1 MTSTITFIPGRTTG
15 SRNVIHDG
23 YRYCL
28 DKKRDEKTYW
38 RCTDKTCSGR
48 LNLVNDTTVT
58 STKPHSHP
66 PTPAENSVFKA
77 KQGLKRK
84 ASDTDLPTKHLVA
97 DAVGPLSF
105 KAQSKLNCQQ
115 AQASLAK
122 MARTART
129 KANRHTVAPHSLE
142 HLFLTPDYIRTN
154 KGGTLLIWDSTSVE
168 RRLSFL
174 FGTVDNLDLL
184 AQAPHL
190 VIDGTFSTSPW

>member
-28 DKKRDEKTYW
+28 DEKIYW

-97 DAVGPLSF
+97 DAVGPLYF
-105 KAQSKLNCQQ
+105 EALSKLNCQ
-115 AQASLAK
+115 QASLAK

-129 KANRHTVAPHSLE
+129 KADRHPVAP
-142 HLFLTPDYIRTN
+142 TP
-154 KGGTLLIWDSTSVE
+154 
-168 RRLSFL
+168 LS
-174 FGTVDNLDLL
+174 
-184 AQAPHL
+184 
-190 VIDGTFSTSPW
+190 